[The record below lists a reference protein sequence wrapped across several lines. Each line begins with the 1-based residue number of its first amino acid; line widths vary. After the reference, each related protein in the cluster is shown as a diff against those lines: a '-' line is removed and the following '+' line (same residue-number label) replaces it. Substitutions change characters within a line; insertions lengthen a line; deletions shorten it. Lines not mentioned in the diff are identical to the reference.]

1 MKSTTHGSPVAHQM
15 GPTSNTRTSPFTR
28 THTHPHTRARNRS
41 HANRFEVSILN
52 NSKLIHSKL
61 AGKGRCETAEE
72 KQEVIDA
79 IQEYIDNA

>member
-1 MKSTTHGSPVAHQM
+1 LSEVLEGEFGDDVDVSFIKDEGKTD
-15 GPTSNTRTSPFTR
+15 
-28 THTHPHTRARNRS
+28 
-41 HANRFEVSILN
+41 RFEVSILN

>member
-1 MKSTTHGSPVAHQM
+1 MKSTTHGSPVAHHM

-28 THTHPHTRARNRS
+28 SHTHPHTRAHNRS

-52 NSKLIHSKL
+52 NRKLIHSKL
-61 AGKGRCETAEE
+61 AGKGRCETTEE
-72 KQEVIDA
+72 QQEVLDA